1 MNFPQLTVTE
11 YSLYK
16 IMGKNKKIILA
27 VLFSLAAIITATAA
41 IMFSCNNEKIAVEE
55 KPVNEKPLVL
65 RTLYPDCWR
74 AFPAGAEVM
83 VRFGL
88 NAFLEKSELLQNSDL
103 QSLINEY
110 KDALPEKVR
119 AGIDAVIKNP
129 AAAGI
134 NLSEPVVA
142 AVYVADS
149 SAKANVIAAIPLA
162 SRSDMVNLAAPVLK
176 ELDFEIEAR
185 DGLQYIV
192 DPDGNAL
199 KNVVIDEKMIL
210 FTGDVPVAD
219 VINDSGERAI
229 DNPKFSVLLE
239 SRDDVAVAFDAADVY
254 MPPAS
259 DKAGKAFLEMLKGM
273 HLLMSLNAEAGHLAL
288 SWDLDLP
295 KEYSSVLSTL
305 DKATGK
311 HMKFVPANSIAVAN
325 ARLDLNSLIK
335 VLPKFIDNV
344 DTVADIESMLKFMGI
359 DKPTLNRMCTEY
371 TVAMLASAKVGRQ
384 FAPRF
389 VLAADCPDRAIFD
402 KIVALVRGRMRNVAA
417 DVYALGAN
425 RYMDYSSGMAVERVA
440 GYDYYLAYCA
450 GTLLI
455 LPEDIYKK
463 GLSAN
468 GIQGNARGSQRFA
481 DLKGRAAFADIAGIN
496 REFRSGALKAD
507 KQLMDIVSILHS
519 TGAVKN
525 ATIGVD
531 KLSNVELRLN
541 FNDKSNNSLKVIAD
555 IIFSIVN
562 NNMNS
567 IKK

>member
-1 MNFPQLTVTE
+1 MYRNR
-11 YSLYK
+11 
-16 IMGKNKKIILA
+16 KIILA

-41 IMFSCNNEKIAVEE
+41 IMFSCNNEKAIVEE
-55 KPVNEKPLVL
+55 KTANEETLVL
-65 RTLYPDCWR
+65 RTLYPHCWK
-74 AFPAGAEVM
+74 AFPAGAEAM
-83 VRFGL
+83 LRFDL
-88 NAFLEKSELLQNSDL
+88 NAFLEKSELLQNSGL
-103 QSLINEY
+103 LSLVNEY

-134 NLSEPVVA
+134 DLSEPVVA
-142 AVYVADS
+142 AVYAADS
-149 SAKANVIAAIPLA
+149 CSTAYAMVAIPLA
-162 SRSDMVNLAAPVLK
+162 SRNDMVSFAAPILK

-185 DGLQYIV
+185 DGLQYVV
-192 DPDGNAL
+192 DPDGNPL
-199 KNVVIDEKMIL
+199 KNVVIDEKMVL
-210 FTGDVPVAD
+210 FSGDVPVAD
-219 VINDSGERAI
+219 VINDSGARAI
-229 DNPKFSVLLE
+229 DNPKFSGLLE
-239 SRDDVAVAFDAADVY
+239 SSADLAVAFDAGGIY
-254 MPPAS
+254 MPPAGS
-259 DKAGKAFLEMLKGM
+259 KSGKAFTEMLQGM
-273 HLLMSLNAEAGHLAL
+273 HLLLSLNAETGHLSL
-288 SWDLDLP
+288 SWNLDLP
-295 KEYSSVLSTL
+295 KEYSSVLGTL

-325 ARLDLNSLIK
+325 VKLDLNSLIK
-335 VLPKFIDNV
+335 VLPKFMENV
-344 DTVADIESMLKFMGI
+344 DTAADIESMLKFMGI
-359 DKPTLNRMCTEY
+359 DKPALNRMCTEY
-371 TVAMLASAKVGRQ
+371 TVAMLPSAKVGRQ

-389 VLAADCPDRAIFD
+389 VLAADCPDRGIFD

-468 GIQGNARGSQRFA
+468 GISGNAKGSQRFA
-481 DLKGRAAFADIAGIN
+481 DFRNRAAFADIAGIN